1 MKNIIRLLRN
11 ILQNDIK
18 DKLFIKGIT
27 LFNEKNFYDAHE
39 SWEELWS
46 EYRLKDEIFIQ
57 GLIQLAVAFFHITN
71 LNLKGSRNLFNK
83 CLPKLKKFPAN
94 HRNINLLEIIDS
106 AENSKKKVSSIKSA
120 DDFDWNLASKIM
132 RSI

>member
-1 MKNIIRLLRN
+1 
-11 ILQNDIK
+11 LQNDIK
-18 DKLFIKGIT
+18 NKLFIKGIIS
-27 LFNEKNFYDAHE
+27 FNKKNFYDAHE

-94 HRNINLLEIIDS
+94 HRNINLLEIITS
-106 AENSKKKVSSIKSA
+106 AENSNKKVNSIDSVN
-120 DDFDWNLASKIM
+120 DFDWSLTPKIIQ
-132 RSI
+132 SI